1 MGDSARLCLFCLEKR
16 TNRQKIFCIENLFGC
31 ECKAY
36 CHAKCMKKWHQY
48 CGDDLQCPICRH
60 SIFVE
65 NEDENEVDVET
76 IQFIVIYMN
85 QDLRRE
91 LIKKVLRIVIYI
103 YLSLQFLLYFTYRRP
118 S

>member
-1 MGDSARLCLFCLEKR
+1 
-16 TNRQKIFCIENLFGC
+16 
-31 ECKAY
+31 
-36 CHAKCMKKWHQY
+36 MKKWHQY

-65 NEDENEVDVET
+65 NEVDVET
-76 IQFIVIYMN
+76 IQFIVIHMN